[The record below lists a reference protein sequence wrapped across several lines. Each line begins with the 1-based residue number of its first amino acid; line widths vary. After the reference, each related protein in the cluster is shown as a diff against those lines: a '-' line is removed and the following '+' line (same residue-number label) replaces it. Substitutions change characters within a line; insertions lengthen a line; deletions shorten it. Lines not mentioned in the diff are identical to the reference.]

1 MAVLKT
7 SYCCQNCGAKHSKW
21 LGQCSS
27 CKEWNTLVEEVIK
40 KSSKVDLGLS
50 NDQLKSRALLV
61 NDIDF
66 EKDPRLLIQDKEL
79 NRVLGGG
86 IVPGSLVLIG
96 GEPGIGKSTLLL
108 QISLEIKIKFY
119 MLLGKKVNNKLEEE
133 LIELITILINVIF

>member
-1 MAVLKT
+1 MSNLKT
-7 SYCCQNCGAKHSKW
+7 AFFCQNCGTHYPKW
-21 LGQCSS
+21 LGQCGA

-50 NDQLKSRALLV
+50 SDQLKSKAQLV

-66 EKDPRLLIQDKEL
+66 EKDPRLLIQDREL

-96 GEPGIGKSTLLL
+96 CLLYT
-108 QISLEIKIKFY
+108 SDAADE
-119 MLLGKKVNNKLEEE
+119 
-133 LIELITILINVIF
+133 